1 MKRLLIL
8 LMLVSQPVWAE
19 WVRLGQANTGA
30 PDSFTHYLDPA
41 TVRKTSNG
49 RRAWTMTS
57 FEKPQTFFG
66 KTYLS
71 MQQHLE
77 FDCVGERV
85 RSLQTALNASKTGD
99 GKLVE
104 SSNEP
109 TSWNVSPPGSVY
121 ETQLKAVCRMPLK

>member
-8 LMLVSQPVWAE
+8 LTLVSQPAWAE

-30 PDSFTHYLDPA
+30 PDSFTSYLDPA

-49 RRAWTMTS
+49 RRAWLMTS

-66 KTYLS
+66 KDYLS
-71 MQQHLE
+71 VRQLLE

-85 RSLQTALNASKTGD
+85 RSLQVVINAGKTGD

-104 SSNEP
+104 SSDDPSN
-109 TSWNVSPPGSVY
+109 WNVSPPGSIWD
-121 ETQLKAVCRMPLK
+121 TQLKAVCRMPLK